1 MVTEE
6 LQSPALNIG
15 VALHNLPPSLA
26 PVPVPG
32 GRLGV
37 AGGGAAGGAARPSG
51 GGPAAGAARRGR
63 RGSVNECLTRVSEL

>member
-26 PVPVPG
+26 PVPLPG

-51 GGPAAGAARRGR
+51 VGMCAPRLQTGEQPW
-63 RGSVNECLTRVSEL
+63 VLVVP